1 MAKTEA
7 QDAKRNLQGT
17 QVTSVQTGTAP
28 IGNLQVGSNR
38 RSQTTS
44 LPSDLS
50 KMEPVSNPPHLGLE
64 GAPEVRDFGT
74 AGAQPDAQ
82 PEQSSLSDASKTSLD
97 AVHLPPIIE
106 GVSTEELLDC
116 ICSGQIWMVNGRQR
130 NGVILCKPFH
140 TEFAGPGAAIG
151 GHFDLDCQ
159 HVIPMGKLSLVRP
172 DSNQERQ
179 NAYLIRRQWIKLTQ
193 QVTDKSVPLQRAQ
206 MILNQF
212 ETYFDQDTIAR
223 IPDEA
228 FALMVGVLPY
238 TVRMARRTPGKL
250 TTKVKG

>member
-17 QVTSVQTGTAP
+17 QVNLVQTGNAP

-50 KMEPVSNPPHLGLE
+50 KMEPVPNPPHLGLA
-64 GAPEVRDFGT
+64 GASEVADLGT
-74 AGAQPDAQ
+74 TGAQP
-82 PEQSSLSDASKTSLD
+82 EHSTLSDASQKNLD

-116 ICSGQIWMVNGRQR
+116 IRSGQIWMVNGRQR

-159 HVIPMGKLSLVRP
+159 RVIPMGKLSFVRP
-172 DSNQERQ
+172 DSNQDRQ

>member
-1 MAKTEA
+1 
-7 QDAKRNLQGT
+7 
-17 QVTSVQTGTAP
+17 
-28 IGNLQVGSNR
+28 
-38 RSQTTS
+38 
-44 LPSDLS
+44 
-50 KMEPVSNPPHLGLE
+50 
-64 GAPEVRDFGT
+64 
-74 AGAQPDAQ
+74 
-82 PEQSSLSDASKTSLD
+82 
-97 AVHLPPIIE
+97 
-106 GVSTEELLDC
+106 
-116 ICSGQIWMVNGRQR
+116 MVNGRQR

-151 GHFDLDCQ
+151 GLLDMDCQ
-159 HVIPMGKLSLVRP
+159 RVIPMGRLSLLRP
-172 DSNQERQ
+172 DTNQERQ

-193 QVTDKSVPLQRAQ
+193 QVTDKSLPIQRAQ
-206 MILNQF
+206 MILTQF